1 MVAIVVLVPV
11 AYGRSDCGSP
21 ALSLSPS
28 LTVFCATSFYESG
41 VSSGLMNQAGEVL
54 DVRMPWSTLPDAT
67 TPLLDIEEHEG
78 ISVR

>member
-54 DVRMPWSTLPDAT
+54 DVRMPWSDAT